1 MIKSLLSDR
10 IAEVKDFVMLVNDTA
25 RLKDENRVLR
35 DLANRISGFVM
46 YDSLPSEAQLYLSSK
61 DRLDLMMNMKDM
73 PPTVCPHRVQI
84 YQGPCGLMKSPS
96 KEVRGFMYLL
106 TDLLLVTAKSGNRKQ
121 KLLKQVWP
129 SLNKHRQPWKALLL
143 QMVTVLYFLQ
153 STVRQ
158 MDTKAVF
165 FF

>member
-1 MIKSLLSDR
+1 
-10 IAEVKDFVMLVNDTA
+10 
-25 RLKDENRVLR
+25 
-35 DLANRISGFVM
+35 
-46 YDSLPSEAQLYLSSK
+46 
-61 DRLDLMMNMKDM
+61 
-73 PPTVCPHRVQI
+73 
-84 YQGPCGLMKSPS
+84 
-96 KEVRGFMYLL
+96 MYLL